1 MKVIVIIL
9 IIAVLV
15 LCFLQM
21 LTRIEVARLRDKEIA
36 YDAQI
41 SVLQEKYADVQLNM
55 EECLKDVHSISKH
68 VDSNRKACVDVFAT
82 MDEHIHVLEKQICVS
97 KKNKKPLDKSN
108 KTSKENN
115 KQ

>member
-9 IIAVLV
+9 VIAVLV

-21 LTRIEVARLRDKEIA
+21 LTRIEVARLRQKEIA

-41 SVLQEKYADVQLNM
+41 RVLQEKWTNVQLNM
-55 EECLKDVHSISKH
+55 EACLKDVHSISKH

-82 MDEHIHVLEKQICVS
+82 MDEHIHVLEKKMCAS
-97 KKNKKPLDKSN
+97 KKNKNPLDKSN

>member
-21 LTRIEVARLRDKEIA
+21 LTRIEVARLRQKEIA

-55 EECLKDVHSISKH
+55 ESCLKDVHSISKH

-82 MDEHIHVLEKQICVS
+82 MDEHIHNIEEEIRAS

-108 KTSKENN
+108 NTSKENN